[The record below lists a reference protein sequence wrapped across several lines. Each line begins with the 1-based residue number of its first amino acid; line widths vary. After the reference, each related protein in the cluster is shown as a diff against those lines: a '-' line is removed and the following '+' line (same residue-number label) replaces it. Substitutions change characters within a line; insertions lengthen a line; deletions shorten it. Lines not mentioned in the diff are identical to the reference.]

1 MPEYLEYRCCMCPQV
16 NSPSLICPA
25 MVGVQQPGHCHCRF
39 VRGYLDE
46 RGRKYYVCR
55 GKPQDHFKPFY
66 LNPRGKG
73 GMHSSRTFGC
83 RNTFDEAQADLNKM
97 AKERGWREVG

>member
-25 MVGVQQPGHCHCRF
+25 MVGVQQPGTCSCTF
-39 VRGYLDE
+39 VKIYTDRRGW
-46 RGRKYYVCR
+46 KFYVR
-55 GKPQDHFKPFY
+55 SGIGGDNFKPVYSKPGSTRVHCSTMF
-66 LNPRGKG
+66 
-73 GMHSSRTFGC
+73 SW